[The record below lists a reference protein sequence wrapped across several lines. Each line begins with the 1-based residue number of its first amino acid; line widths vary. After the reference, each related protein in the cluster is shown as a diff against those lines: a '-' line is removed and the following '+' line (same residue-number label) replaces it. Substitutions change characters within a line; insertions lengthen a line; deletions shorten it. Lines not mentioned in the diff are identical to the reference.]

1 MSALNKKIILSLS
14 AFCAIQAQIDIAG
27 ELNPYVMTR
36 TSDRSQINLPF
47 RLLSLDASYSFESFD
62 FKTVSGMEYR
72 YSTSQYSV
80 ELREAYAAFYPE
92 WGEVK
97 VGKQIHSWGAAD
109 AVNPTDNLNPYDY
122 YYMLKAGAG
131 KKIGM
136 LSMSSVLYR
145 ENFQVELIVSPNHEP
160 NRIPYGEKD
169 FPLAVEQKPLIENQ
183 IKDEIEAGIRFQ
195 TSLVG
200 SDISFSYFMG
210 NDRMPSVHS
219 VFSPKD
225 PTANSKFNLGYRK
238 TTVFGSDF
246 VTFIGDLTIRAEGAL
261 YNTKSGST
269 DYEILSDNY
278 FALNQDVTYSQYV
291 IQLEYTT
298 AADIM
303 ISGQFIGSST
313 IDETNQWVSPK
324 KPSYKIDFIPIL
336 PFSPG
341 MGTPLAMFTNKAALI
356 SSSGVMMDD
365 QLELSGS
372 LMINL
377 NESGSMLSATIGYSP
392 ILNWKFELA
401 TTQFQGNADQLNP
414 FTLMQDF
421 NHVRMGI
428 MYNF

>member
-1 MSALNKKIILSLS
+1 MTLIIFFILGLLTSLLFPPYFFLPLGFVIFPLICLLINKQRKNFNKLNLFLNSFVFGTAFFLSLL
-14 AFCAIQAQIDIAG
+14 IW
-27 ELNPYVMTR
+27 LKNPF
-36 TSDRSQINLPF
+36 L
-47 RLLSLDASYSFESFD
+47 
-62 FKTVSGMEYR
+62 
-72 YSTSQYSV
+72 
-80 ELREAYAAFYPE
+80 
-92 WGEVK
+92 
-97 VGKQIHSWGAAD
+97 
-109 AVNPTDNLNPYDY
+109 
-122 YYMLKAGAG
+122 
-131 KKIGM
+131 
-136 LSMSSVLYR
+136 VLYR

-225 PTANSKFNLGYRK
+225 PTVNSKFNLGYRK

-269 DYEILSDNY
+269 DDEILSDNY

-313 IDETNQWVSPK
+313 IDETNQWFSPK